1 MSLLLLPLLL
11 NLFLDTCVLVLLT
24 RDEFHGFLRNL
35 ELGML
40 LHAVGLVYGV
50 VVCCHICG
58 DAWPLL
64 CELRSL
70 SLLVWRHDYD
80 LVFSILRK
88 DGYIG

>member
-35 ELGML
+35 ELRML

-50 VVCCHICG
+50 VVC
-58 DAWPLL
+58 
-64 CELRSL
+64 
-70 SLLVWRHDYD
+70 
-80 LVFSILRK
+80 
-88 DGYIG
+88 

>member
-40 LHAVGLVYGV
+40 FHAVGLVYGV

-70 SLLVWRHDYD
+70 CLLVWRHDYD
-80 LVFSILRK
+80 LVFSILGK

>member
-1 MSLLLLPLLL
+1 MVSLLLLPLFLD
-11 NLFLDTCVLVLLT
+11 LFLDTCVLVLLT

-50 VVCCHICG
+50 VVCKCCHICR
-58 DAWPLL
+58 DAWSLL

-70 SLLVWRHDYD
+70 SLLVRRHDYN
-80 LVFSILRK
+80 LVFAIL
-88 DGYIG
+88 G